1 MRTVTMHAIVFML
14 SAVMVLQCASSTVIR
29 QGDDDKTSTINYAGK
44 TGTPVAYMS
53 FLEKVEFKEVIV
65 NRKNS
70 NLYVVDKKT
79 NREDSL
85 NPINVKYIFVINPGY
100 INKINYQTSGGAYP
114 LEFFIKNVN
123 GAAMAT
129 GSKINA
135 EVLLTDNTRILGKI
149 AGINFANGD
158 ITIQSKLR
166 DFNLTKKVIREIK
179 MSMNEVKLILID
191 GTERRGGIIRD
202 DGNEIVIRTILGDES
217 YQRRKIHK
225 IVYHE

>member
-1 MRTVTMHAIVFML
+1 MRTVTTHLIVLML

-29 QGDDDKTSTINYAGK
+29 QGDDDKTSAINYAGK
-44 TGTPVAYMS
+44 TGTPVALMS
-53 FLEKVEFKEVIV
+53 FLEKVEFKEVVVNTTNRNLYIV
-65 NRKNS
+65 DKRTNRK
-70 NLYVVDKKT
+70 
-79 NREDSL
+79 DSL
-85 NPINVKYIFVINPGY
+85 NPINVKYIFVMNPGY
-100 INKINYQTSGGAYP
+100 INKINYQAAGGTYP
-114 LEFFIKNVN
+114 LEFFVKNFN
-123 GAAMAT
+123 GAAMVT

-149 AGINFANGD
+149 ARINFANGD

-166 DFNLTKKVIREIK
+166 DFNLTKKVIREVK

-191 GTERRGGIIRD
+191 GTERKGGIIRD
-202 DGNEIVIRTILGDES
+202 DGNEIVIRTILGDET